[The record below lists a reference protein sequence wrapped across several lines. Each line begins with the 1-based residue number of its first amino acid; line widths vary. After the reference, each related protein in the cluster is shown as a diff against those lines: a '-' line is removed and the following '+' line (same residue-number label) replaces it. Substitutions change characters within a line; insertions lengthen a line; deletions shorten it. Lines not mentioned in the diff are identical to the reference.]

1 MNSEATVRRAE
12 EYFEIQRQNIYQH
25 TDRLFAKLMV
35 LQWVCGVF
43 AAVLIT
49 PFTWA
54 GDIQKLHPHVW
65 LAIFLGG
72 AISALPIYMA
82 WREPGRAL
90 TRHTMAAAQ
99 MLTGAL
105 LIHLTGGRIETHFHV
120 FGSLAFLAFYRDWKV
135 LVTASIVVGLDHFLR
150 GAFWPQSVFG
160 VVTPDIGRS
169 FEHLG
174 WVLFEDMFLIV
185 SIRHSLKEL
194 SNSSL
199 KHAQIEAVN
208 ADIEEKVRLRTE
220 ELTASEARFR
230 LLSSSAPI
238 GIYQTDH
245 KGDCVYTNPQWS
257 EISGLR
263 PEESLGGGWSD
274 NVHPDDREALL
285 AHWLKTVA
293 DRREFHAEFRILHP
307 SGENRWV
314 HTRGKPLIDTNSSL
328 IGYVGTAED
337 VTEQRRTRE
346 ELGLARDAA
355 LESARLKSEF
365 LANMSHEIRTPMN
378 AVLGMTSLLI
388 DTELSPEQNEFAS
401 TAYSSAESLLNLL
414 NDILD
419 FSKIEA
425 GKMAIDQ
432 EDFDLREIVEL
443 TLDVL
448 AESAQAKGV
457 ELTGLLL
464 PGTPVHLRGDAL
476 RIRQVLLNLVGNA
489 VKFTEEGEIIVR
501 VSVPTVEGQN
511 SGLTVVRFEVQD
523 TGIGIAPETL
533 RYLFQ
538 AFTQIDGST
547 TRKYGGTGLG
557 LAISKRLVSLMGGDI
572 DVTSTPGVGSTFWFD
587 LTLEQARKPLAL
599 AQNRPVNLGHVHVL
613 VVDDT
618 VTNGLLLHYQLSGLG
633 MRDEHASNAEDALHL
648 IRRRAEEG
656 DPFHLLILDLQMPG
670 MDGLSLARVLETDP
684 LTSGLRKIVLTSLGY
699 RLDADTMRE
708 AGIAECLL
716 KPIKQ
721 ARLIEALTRVMDGVP
736 LPATPATVSKTFAIT
751 SLERQEGPNFIL
763 LAEDNR
769 VNQKVIL
776 LQLKKLGFY
785 ADVVNNGAEAVAATE
800 SGQYKLVLMDC
811 QMPVMEGY
819 EATQRIRERE
829 ISGEYD
835 RLQIIA
841 LTANAMIGDREK
853 CLAAGMDD
861 YISKPLRIEDLSQA
875 IHRALAL
882 DFRTV

>member
-1 MNSEATVRRAE
+1 MNSEATARRAE
-12 EYFEIQRQNIYQH
+12 EYFEAQKQNIYRH
-25 TDRLFAKLMV
+25 TDRLFSGLMV

-43 AAVLIT
+43 AAALIT
-49 PFTWA
+49 PFSWA
-54 GDIQKLHPHVW
+54 GDVQKIHPHVW

-72 AISALPIYMA
+72 AISALPIYLA
-82 WREPGRAL
+82 WKEPGRAL

-135 LVTASIVVGLDHFLR
+135 LVTASVVVGLDHFLR

-160 VVTPDIGRS
+160 VITPDLARS

-185 SIRHSLKEL
+185 SIRHSLREL

-208 ADIEEKVRLRTE
+208 ADIEEKVRQRTE

-238 GIYQTDH
+238 GIYQADH
-245 KGDCVYTNPQWS
+245 TGACIYTNPQWS

-263 PEESLGGGWSD
+263 AQESLGTGWID
-274 NVHPDDREALL
+274 NVHHDDRDELL
-285 AHWLKTVA
+285 VHWQTTIA

-314 HTRGKPLIDTNSSL
+314 HTRGKPLIDASSTL

-346 ELGLARDAA
+346 ELALARDAA

-378 AVLGMTSLLI
+378 AVLGMTSLLM
-388 DTELSPEQNEFAS
+388 DTELTVEQKEFSA

-464 PGTPVHLRGDAL
+464 PGTPVHLRGDSL

-501 VSVPTVEGQN
+501 VSVPTHSSPTSGQT
-511 SGLTVVRFEVQD
+511 LLRFEVQD
-523 TGIGIAPETL
+523 TGIGIAPETQ

-557 LAISKRLVSLMGGDI
+557 LAISKRLVSLMGGEI
-572 DVTSTPGVGSTFWFD
+572 GVTSAPGEGSTFWFD
-587 LTLEQARKPLAL
+587 LTLDQARKPLSL
-599 AQNRPVNLGHVHVL
+599 AQTRPVDLGHVHVL

-633 MRDEHASNAEDALHL
+633 MRDEHASSAEDALEL
-648 IRRRAEEG
+648 IKRRTQEG
-656 DPFHLLILDLQMPG
+656 DAFHLLILDLQMPG
-670 MDGLSLARVLETDP
+670 MDGLALAHLLEADP

-699 RLDADTMRE
+699 RLDTATMQG
-708 AGIAECLL
+708 AGISECLL

-721 ARLIEALTRVMDGVP
+721 ARLIEALIRVMDGVT
-736 LPATPATVSKTFAIT
+736 LPASPTTLPKTFAIS
-751 SLERQEGPNFIL
+751 SLEREDGPNFIL

-776 LQLKKLGFY
+776 LQLQKLGFH
-785 ADVVNNGAEAVAATE
+785 ADVVNNGAEAVAASE
-800 SGQYKLVLMDC
+800 NGQYKLILMDC

-829 ISGEYD
+829 KSGTKE
-835 RLQIIA
+835 RLHIIA
-841 LTANAMIGDREK
+841 LTANAMLGDREK
-853 CLAAGMDD
+853 CLNAGMDD
-861 YISKPLRIEDLSQA
+861 YISKPLRIEDLSIA
-875 IHRALAL
+875 IHRALAQE
-882 DFRTV
+882 FRAV